1 MDVLEFAKLYYSNKK
16 LEHVQRVANYA
27 INNPLLSQDTKD
39 SLYKIAILH
48 DIIEDT
54 ACTSERLK
62 NLNLLSPIEY
72 DAVLLLTHHKEDC
85 SYEDYMK
92 KLANS
97 SNPYVL
103 AVKRAD
109 MKDHLMLT
117 NTLTEKLQ
125 NKYYPTVKYIL

>member
-1 MDVLEFAKLYYSNKK
+1 V
-16 LEHVQRVANYA
+16 
-27 INNPLLSQDTKD
+27 
-39 SLYKIAILH
+39 AILH

-54 ACTSERLK
+54 NCTNEQLINSH
-62 NLNLLSPIEY
+62 LLSPLEY
-72 DAVLLLTHHKEDC
+72 EAILLLTHHKEDC
-85 SYEDYMK
+85 SYEDYIK

-125 NKYYPTVKYIL
+125 NKYYPTIKYIL